1 MLKEEKKVSK
11 VKENKR
17 RKEEELFTAAYELFT
32 TKGTKNTAI
41 DEIVKKA
48 GVAKGTF
55 YLYFKD
61 KYDIINKLILRKSVQ
76 IIKDAMKKTEEEKI
90 EAFEDQTIFFID
102 YLINYFKTNKLLLKL
117 INKNFSCGL
126 YKRTMLGSS
135 DESHKEVQEIMQNF
149 MDNLQSKYNMSLKE
163 AESTLFMIFELV
175 GGVCYSSIVLG
186 EPEDIDTIKPI
197 LFKKILAM
205 MRN

>member
-1 MLKEEKKVSK
+1 MLKDKNKVSK
-11 VKENKR
+11 VKENKK
-17 RKEEELFTAAYELFT
+17 RKEEELYTAAYELFT
-32 TKGTKNTAI
+32 TKGTNNTAI

-61 KYDIINKLILRKSVQ
+61 KYDIINKLILKKSIQ
-76 IIKDAMKKTEEEKI
+76 IVEEGMKKTEEEKI

-102 YLINYFKTNKLLLKL
+102 YVINYFKTNKLLLKL

-126 YKRTMLGSS
+126 YKRTMLSNE
-135 DESHKEVQEIMQNF
+135 ESHRGVQEVMKFF
-149 MDNLQSKYNMSLKE
+149 MENLQSKYNMSLEE
-163 AESTLFMIFELV
+163 AELTLFMIFELV

-186 EPEDIDTIKPI
+186 EPEDIDMIKPF

>member
-1 MLKEEKKVSK
+1 MLKDKNKVSK
-11 VKENKR
+11 IKENKK
-17 RKEEELFTAAYELFT
+17 RKEEELYTAAYELFT
-32 TKGTKNTAI
+32 TKGTNNTAI

-61 KYDIINKLILRKSVQ
+61 KYDIINKLILKKSIQ
-76 IIKDAMKKTEEEKI
+76 IVEEGMKKTEEEKI

-102 YLINYFKTNKLLLKL
+102 YVINYFKTNKLLLKL

-126 YKRTMLGSS
+126 YKRTMLSNE
-135 DESHKEVQEIMQNF
+135 ESHKGVQEVMKFF
-149 MDNLQSKYNMSLKE
+149 MENLQSKYNMSLEE
-163 AESTLFMIFELV
+163 AELTLFMIFELV

-186 EPEDIDTIKPI
+186 EPEDIDTIKPF

>member
-1 MLKEEKKVSK
+1 MLKDKNKVSK
-11 VKENKR
+11 VKENKK
-17 RKEEELFTAAYELFT
+17 RKEEELYTAAYELFT
-32 TKGTKNTAI
+32 TKGTNNTAI

-61 KYDIINKLILRKSVQ
+61 KYDIINKLILKKSIQ
-76 IIKDAMKKTEEEKI
+76 IVEEGMKKTEEEKI

-102 YLINYFKTNKLLLKL
+102 YVINYFKTNKLLLKL

-126 YKRTMLGSS
+126 YKRTMLSNE
-135 DESHKEVQEIMQNF
+135 ESHRGVQEVMKFF
-149 MDNLQSKYNMSLKE
+149 MENLQSKYNMSLEE
-163 AESTLFMIFELV
+163 AELTLFMIFELV

-186 EPEDIDTIKPI
+186 EPEDIDTIKPF

>member
-1 MLKEEKKVSK
+1 MLKDKNKVSK
-11 VKENKR
+11 IKENKK
-17 RKEEELFTAAYELFT
+17 RKEEELYTAAYELFT
-32 TKGTKNTAI
+32 TKGTNNTAI

-61 KYDIINKLILRKSVQ
+61 KYDIINKLILKKSIQ
-76 IIKDAMKKTEEEKI
+76 IVEEGMKKTEEEKI

-102 YLINYFKTNKLLLKL
+102 YVINYFKTNKLLLKL

-126 YKRTMLGSS
+126 YKRTMLSNE
-135 DESHKEVQEIMQNF
+135 ESHRGVQEVMKFF
-149 MDNLQSKYNMSLKE
+149 MENLQSKYNMSLEE
-163 AESTLFMIFELV
+163 AELTLFMIFELV

-186 EPEDIDTIKPI
+186 EPEDIDTIKPF

>member
-11 VKENKR
+11 IKENKK
-17 RKEEELFTAAYELFT
+17 RKEEDLFTAAYELFT

-61 KYDIINKLILRKSVQ
+61 KYDIINKLILKKSIQ
-76 IIKDAMKKTEEEKI
+76 IVEDGIRKTEEENI
-90 EAFEDQTIFFID
+90 ESFEDQTIFFID
-102 YLINYFKTNKLLLKL
+102 YVINYFKTNKLLLKL

-126 YKRTMLGSS
+126 YKRTMLS
-135 DESHKEVQEIMQNF
+135 DEESHRDVREIMKNF
-149 MDNLQSKYNMSLKE
+149 IDNLQNKYGMNLQE
-163 AESTLFMIFELV
+163 AELTIFMIFELV

-186 EPEDIDTIKPI
+186 EPEDIDKVKPI
-197 LFKKILAM
+197 LFRKILAM